1 MLSETAI
8 TLLMQIPL
16 AGVVVFVVV
25 VFLKHLEKADDR
37 NQKFICDQQESN
49 NSILKNLA
57 NEIKEV
63 GEKISNLNTSVG
75 ERINDLNTSMVSH
88 DVKTE
93 TLLVMGR
100 AQAKRQKENDPPKR

>member
-1 MLSETAI
+1 MLSETTI
-8 TLLMQIPL
+8 TLLTQIPL

-25 VFLKHLEKADDR
+25 VFLKHLEKADTR

-49 NSILKNLA
+49 NLVLKNLS

-63 GEKISNLNTSVG
+63 GKKILALNKTMI
-75 ERINDLNTSMVSH
+75 RH

-93 TLLVMGR
+93 LVLGIGKT
-100 AQAKRQKENDPPKR
+100 QSKRERDNDPNR

>member
-1 MLSETAI
+1 MLSEAGI

-49 NSILKNLA
+49 NSILSNLA
-57 NEIKEV
+57 KEIKEV
-63 GEKISNLNTSVG
+63 GEKISN
-75 ERINDLNTSMVSH
+75 LNTSMVSH

-93 TLLVMGR
+93 TLLGMGR
-100 AQAKRQKENDPPKR
+100 AQAKRNKENDSSR

>member
-1 MLSETAI
+1 MLSESAI

-25 VFLKHLEKADDR
+25 VFLKHLEKADTR

-49 NSILKNLA
+49 NLVLKNLA
-57 NEIKEV
+57 TEIKEV
-63 GEKISNLNTSVG
+63 GTKILALNKAMI
-75 ERINDLNTSMVSH
+75 RH

-93 TLLVMGR
+93 TLLGIGKT
-100 AQAKRQKENDPPKR
+100 QAKRTKDNDSQ

>member
-1 MLSETAI
+1 MFNETGI

-49 NSILKNLA
+49 NLVLKDLTT
-57 NEIKEV
+57 EIKEV
-63 GEKISNLNTSVG
+63 GDKIVALNTAVG
-75 ERINDLNTSMVSH
+75 DKIVALNTTMVSH

-93 TLLVMGR
+93 TLLKM
-100 AQAKRQKENDPPKR
+100 KEKTQPRKTREET

>member
-1 MLSETAI
+1 MLSETVI

-37 NQKFICDQQESN
+37 NQKFICDQQDSN
-49 NSILKNLA
+49 NLILKNLA

-63 GEKISNLNTSVG
+63 GEKISDLNTSVG
-75 ERINDLNTSMVSH
+75 EKISNLNTTMVSH

-93 TLLVMGR
+93 TLLGMGR
-100 AQAKRQKENDPPKR
+100 ATAKRQKEDDAKR

>member
-1 MLSETAI
+1 MFNETSI

-25 VFLKHLEKADDR
+25 VFLKHLEKADNR

-49 NSILKNLA
+49 NTVLEKLA

-63 GEKISNLNTSVG
+63 GEKISGLNTAM
-75 ERINDLNTSMVSH
+75 ISH

-93 TLLVMGR
+93 TLLGMGR
-100 AQAKRQKENDPPKR
+100 VQAKRQKENDATR